1 MAIATGVL
9 SPESSSPESS
19 VPSPQSSVG
28 FLPGPL
34 TPSPSRD
41 NVAVDSWEEHAIR
54 RPHLPE
60 RVTVY
65 EVGPRDGLQNESETV
80 PVDERVAFIDLL
92 TDAGLPAIEVG
103 SFVSPKAVPQ
113 LADTSAVFE
122 RIRKASGVRYPVL
135 VPNEKGLDRAL
146 QAGVREIAVFTAAS
160 ETFNRHNIH
169 AGVDE
174 SIERFRSVVSRAR
187 EQRVRVRAYVST
199 AFGCPYE
206 GEVSPEA
213 VREIVHKLLDLTVDE
228 ISVGDTIGVATPAGV
243 YSVVEAL
250 YESGVSRGILAL
262 HFHDTRGTALANVFA
277 GLECGITTFDSSAG
291 GLGGC
296 PYAPGA
302 SGNLATEDLLYM
314 LEGLGIA
321 TGVSLPKVVE
331 ASRYLSGRL
340 ARRLPGR
347 YLAAVSGS

>member
-1 MAIATGVL
+1 M
-9 SPESSSPESS
+9 E
-19 VPSPQSSVG
+19 
-28 FLPGPL
+28 
-34 TPSPSRD
+34 
-41 NVAVDSWEEHAIR
+41 SWESHSIR

-65 EVGPRDGLQNESETV
+65 EVGPRDGLQNEPETV
-80 PVDERVAFIDLL
+80 PVATRVAFVDRL
-92 TDAGLPAIEVG
+92 TEAGLPAIEVG

-113 LADTSAVFE
+113 LADTEEVFR

-135 VPNEKGLDRAL
+135 VPNERGLDRAL
-146 QAGVREIAVFTAAS
+146 AAGALEIAVFTAAS
-160 ETFNRHNIH
+160 ETFNRHNIN

-174 SIERFRSVVSRAR
+174 SIERFRPVAVRAR
-187 EQRVRVRAYVST
+187 EAGVRVRGYVST

-206 GEVSPEA
+206 GDVSPEA
-213 VREIVHKLLDLTVDE
+213 VREVVHKLLDVGVDE
-228 ISVGDTIGVATPAGV
+228 ISIGDTIGVATPGDV
-243 YSVVEAL
+243 YSVIETL

-277 GLECGITTFDSSAG
+277 GLECGVTTFDASAG

-321 TGVSLPKVVE
+321 TGVTLAKVVE
-331 ASRYLSGRL
+331 ASRYLADSTGR
-340 ARRLPGR
+340 RPPGR
-347 YLAAVSGS
+347 YLAAVWQT